1 MNKVAFITGITGQDG
16 SYLVELLMEKGYVIH
31 GLIHRPDRLSS
42 SYISKYIKDETIINK
57 KLFLHNGS
65 YEDSTHLRRIISNAK
80 PSEFYHLAG
89 QSSPRVSF
97 EMPESTLESVAMST
111 LRILEILRDL
121 QEPPKFLFAS
131 SSEVF
136 GTPLQMPQTEETP
149 INPATPYGAAKAL
162 SQHLCKIYRIAH
174 GLQTCS
180 AILYNHESP
189 RRGSGFVTMKIAAA
203 VASIKLG
210 IQKELQLGSLTGKR
224 DWGWAP
230 DYVKGMYLMLQQ
242 PKVDDFLFATGK
254 LHSVQQLVEITFKS
268 ANLNW
273 QDYVKYD
280 HTLLSVDEPLT
291 ACGNS
296 AKAKNILGWESSIAL
311 EEIMDRIVKSEI
323 TKLVHKK
330 N

>member
-1 MNKVAFITGITGQDG
+1 
-16 SYLVELLMEKGYVIH
+16 
-31 GLIHRPDRLSS
+31 
-42 SYISKYIKDETIINK
+42 
-57 KLFLHNGS
+57 
-65 YEDSTHLRRIISNAK
+65 
-80 PSEFYHLAG
+80 
-89 QSSPRVSF
+89 
-97 EMPESTLESVAMST
+97 
-111 LRILEILRDL
+111 
-121 QEPPKFLFAS
+121 
-131 SSEVF
+131 
-136 GTPLQMPQTEETP
+136 
-149 INPATPYGAAKAL
+149 
-162 SQHLCKIYRIAH
+162 
-174 GLQTCS
+174 
-180 AILYNHESP
+180 
-189 RRGSGFVTMKIAAA
+189 MKIAAA

-242 PKVDDFLFATGK
+242 PKVDDFLFATGR
-254 LHSVQQLVEITFKS
+254 LYSVQQLVEITFKS

-273 QDYVKYD
+273 QDYVTYD